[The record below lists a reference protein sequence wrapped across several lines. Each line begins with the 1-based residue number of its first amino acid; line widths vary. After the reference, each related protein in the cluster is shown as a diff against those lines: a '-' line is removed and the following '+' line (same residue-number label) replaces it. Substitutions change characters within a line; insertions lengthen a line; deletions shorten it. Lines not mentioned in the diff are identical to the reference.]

1 MLSGLEILLRYPVVL
16 RMLVQSNRRIE
27 TPTDSASFWVQ
38 VQTATH
44 NLLSSSL
51 VCCFNEYSLPT
62 LSYLFPSITVS
73 KLCAKNKINWGGSN
87 YVRSSGRSPQEDWPR
102 AERIRERGRNATS
115 STFNIYLSI
124 LVFPGYCLLVFLFQF
139 EH

>member
-1 MLSGLEILLRYPVVL
+1 M
-16 RMLVQSNRRIE
+16 
-27 TPTDSASFWVQ
+27 
-38 VQTATH
+38 
-44 NLLSSSL
+44 
-51 VCCFNEYSLPT
+51 CCFNEYSLPA
-62 LSYLFPSITVS
+62 LSCLFPSITVS

-124 LVFPGYCLLVFLFQF
+124 LVFPGYYLLVFLFQF
-139 EH
+139 KLVKFIIVREIMRGEKNKKKKIVSTL